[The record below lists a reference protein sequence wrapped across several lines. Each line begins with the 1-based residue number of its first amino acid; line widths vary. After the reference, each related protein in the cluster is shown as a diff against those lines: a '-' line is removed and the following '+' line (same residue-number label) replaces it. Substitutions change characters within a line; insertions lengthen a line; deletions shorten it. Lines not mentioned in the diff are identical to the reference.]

1 MINVTDALLIQLC
14 ADLCLY
20 NRRFVKKLPLRVH
33 RCPLERGERLRD
45 KERGACRNLAF
56 SVSLIFRNLIVTLCD
71 LFRQMRNSFDII
83 LGLGRKAQHEIQFYF
98 IPAALKRFSGSVE
111 NDFLGQTFI
120 NNIPH
125 PLASRLRCE
134 GQAALFDI
142 LYLAHNIEGKCVD
155 SKRRKGNIDTFF
167 RAAVDQIVDKLRK
180 MAVITRAQRTQ
191 RNLIVAGIAQHMGR
205 KFF

>member
-1 MINVTDALLIQLC
+1 MDALLIQLC

-20 NRRFVKKLPLRVH
+20 NRRFVKKLPSPCSSV
-33 RCPLERGERLRD
+33 PLERRVNGFGIKNEELAVIWHFPFLWSSESHSNALR
-45 KERGACRNLAF
+45 
-56 SVSLIFRNLIVTLCD
+56 S
-71 LFRQMRNSFDII
+71 FRQMRNPFDII

-134 GQAALFDI
+134 GQAALLI
-142 LYLAHNIEGKCVD
+142 SCTLPMTSRENASISEETEGKY
-155 SKRRKGNIDTFF
+155 
-167 RAAVDQIVDKLRK
+167 
-180 MAVITRAQRTQ
+180 
-191 RNLIVAGIAQHMGR
+191 
-205 KFF
+205 

>member
-33 RCPLERGERLRD
+33 RCPLERSERLRN

-56 SVSLIFRNLIVTLCD
+56 SVSLVFRNLIVALCD
-71 LFRQMRNSFDII
+71 FFCQMRDSFDII
-83 LGLGRKAQHEIQFYF
+83 LCLGRKSQHEIQFYF
-98 IPAALKRFSGSVE
+98 IPAAFKRLSCPVE
-111 NDFLGQTFI
+111 NHFFCQSFVD
-120 NNIPH
+120 NIPH

-142 LYLAHNIEGKCVD
+142 LYLAHDIEGKCVD

-167 RAAVDQIVDKLRK
+167 RAAVDQIVDKFRK